1 MSVLSPANLRRIG
14 RQRRLVTGGVITLV
28 IVLMGSTM
36 LTKTPGA
43 ARMVLSVQ
51 ITDDQADGVPP
62 YMHFDRDEWR

>member
-1 MSVLSPANLRRIG
+1 MCEASCTDHTSAQENTLKALAGLIA
-14 RQRRLVTGGVITLV
+14 LV